1 MTQLDNEIRIVV
13 AGLAAT
19 YKRSR
24 VNPEFA
30 LFQVDLLN
38 DLLIEAKANRD
49 IARNRQYD
57 NLKDQLN

>member
-1 MTQLDNEIRIVV
+1 MTQLDNDIRIVV

-24 VNPEFA
+24 VNPDFA
-30 LFQVDLLN
+30 LFQVNLLN
-38 DLLIEAKANRD
+38 DLLIEAKRN

-57 NLKDQLN
+57 NLKGQLN